1 MAETE
6 TKEKWY
12 SSMMTNDGV
21 ILLKILDEKYTDKI
35 VKILNI
41 HMDDNKEVVFDVKDF
56 PEELSDDQYFISQIQ
71 KAIGD
76 IVTQAMVQLHADQAK
91 AEHTIQ
97 DIYFT
102 NILKKYH
109 IHSKTT
115 LTTTQIMKA
124 IKLYPAPLIENEDLL
139 PEDGANIDEYVK
151 NAQGFSDYSVFD
163 METNKEYKMTVEK
176 DVEDFLAILKERGKE
191 YVF

>member
-124 IKLYPAPLIENEDLL
+124 IKLYPAPLIEMK
-139 PEDGANIDEYVK
+139 IYY
-151 NAQGFSDYSVFD
+151 Q
-163 METNKEYKMTVEK
+163 MTVQT
-176 DVEDFLAILKERGKE
+176 LMNMLKMHKVLVIIPCLIWKQIRNIR
-191 YVF
+191 